1 MAKKT
6 KKNKNPIQWYITT
19 CSNGN
24 EDTVIKN
31 LKAKVSAMHFE
42 EMIFDAKVIKIRTV
56 EEEIF
61 DDNDPNKIPPKNM
74 RNSST
79 IKWKTL
85 GNGKYLKTKIIDRN
99 KFPGYIYVKMIMN
112 DDAWYAVRNAQNITG
127 LVGSSGKGAKPI
139 PITFEEEMLLSGESE
154 NPEVRVV
161 VLPNAIIEMERTKFN
176 DKGEP
181 IGFEELEPSKEHLN
195 EENNDFD
202 KLENI
207 KTTDKP
213 FKNKSSKKES
223 KSKISDQ
230 KEEIQSENK
239 KVEIFHNL
247 PEETEEIQN
256 AETIKSKDEDFN
268 SEEQK
273 DLVPEKNDIKHEEPE
288 VIEEAIDNNLNEK
301 TPEIKTT
308 EATDV
313 LDQEFNAEQEKN
325 LNIVDNNDQADQA
338 ELELKDSDASPSVKE
353 ANSNSNK
360 YDLSA
365 ALENIND
372 VSKLLPTSDFSE
384 KESLN
389 SSVDQVNYAT
399 KEDPYKVGHFVEIIL
414 GEHSGIQGNIVE
426 INREQNKVSVQV
438 EIMGKETILVLDYN
452 QITLKK

>member
-139 PITFEEEMLLSGESE
+139 PITFEEEMLLSGKSE

-389 SSVDQVNYAT
+389 SSADQVNYAT

>member
-1 MAKKT
+1 MAKRT

-31 LKAKVSAMHFE
+31 LKAKVLAMHFE

-154 NPEVRVV
+154 NPEVRVI
-161 VLPNAIIEMERTKFN
+161 VLPNAIIEMDRTKFN
-176 DKGEP
+176 DKGDP
-181 IGFEELEPSKEHLN
+181 IGFEGLESSAPESS
-195 EENNDFD
+195 EENSDFD
-202 KLENI
+202 KLEKEKPEEKLS
-207 KTTDKP
+207 KT
-213 FKNKSSKKES
+213 KSHKKET
-223 KSKISDQ
+223 KLKVSD
-230 KEEIQSENK
+230 E
-239 KVEIFHNL
+239 KVEFN
-247 PEETEEIQN
+247 PEETSVQLDN
-256 AETIKSKDEDFN
+256 SLNQKDEKIEAVKPEEKQDKVTN

-273 DLVPEKNDIKHEEPE
+273 DFDDSDYEKAEIDSSSNEDANEVDSNETIEDQDFNANDKNDLNSINDINEQTEIEP
-288 VIEEAIDNNLNEK
+288 AKND
-301 TPEIKTT
+301 EIP
-308 EATDV
+308 AV
-313 LDQEFNAEQEKN
+313 QESSNA
-325 LNIVDNNDQADQA
+325 D
-338 ELELKDSDASPSVKE
+338 
-353 ANSNSNK
+353 SNK
-360 YDLSA
+360 YNLSE

-372 VSKLLPTSDFSE
+372 VSKLLPASDFSE
-384 KESLN
+384 NNSLN
-389 SSVDQVNYAT
+389 SSNNQVNFAT
-399 KEDPYKVGHFVEIIL
+399 EEDPYKVGHFVEIIL
-414 GEHSGIQGNIVE
+414 GEHSGIQGNIVD
-426 INREQNKVSVQV
+426 INREENKVSVQV
-438 EIMGKETILVLDYN
+438 EIMGKETVLVLNYN

>member
-154 NPEVRVV
+154 NPEVRVF
-161 VLPNAIIEMERTKFN
+161 VLPNAIIEMDRTKFN

-389 SSVDQVNYAT
+389 SSADQVNYAT

-426 INREQNKVSVQV
+426 INREQNKISVQV

>member
-154 NPEVRVV
+154 NPEVRVF
-161 VLPNAIIEMERTKFN
+161 VLPNAIIEMDRTKFN

-181 IGFEELEPSKEHLN
+181 IGFEELEPSKEYLN

-213 FKNKSSKKES
+213 SKNKSSKKES

-230 KEEIQSENK
+230 KEETQSENK

-313 LDQEFNAEQEKN
+313 VDQEFNAEQEKN

-338 ELELKDSDASPSVKE
+338 ELELKDSDASPLVKE

>member
-154 NPEVRVV
+154 NPEVRVF
-161 VLPNAIIEMERTKFN
+161 VLPNAIIEMDRTKFN

-288 VIEEAIDNNLNEK
+288 VIEEAIDSNLNEK

-389 SSVDQVNYAT
+389 SSADQVNYAT